1 MSLEYAIDVSKQL
14 EAIRERLGEL
24 QSQAEPVLR
33 RAVRQTGNAVR
44 KSMLEAARAR
54 YAEQDA
60 SMLSNKALKVSA
72 KGDGMTVTL
81 RARGRPTDLSKFE
94 YQPTPGIRAPVSAHV
109 LAANALKEI
118 HGGKDKSGKEMPEP
132 FVVVLNSGHIGIMR
146 RVPGETYAYGKKY
159 MARKLLGWDLT
170 RVEQLKSVPVPKMFD
185 NDEVID
191 EARQQF
197 NDLLPA
203 MIEKQIASAIRK
215 GAKK

>member
-1 MSLEYAIDVSKQL
+1 MSLEYVVDVSKQL
-14 EAIRERLGEL
+14 EAIRQQLGDL

-54 YAEQDA
+54 YVEQDA
-60 SMLSNKALKVSA
+60 SMLSNKTLKVSA

-109 LAANALKEI
+109 LAENALKEI
-118 HGGKDKSGKEMPEP
+118 KGEPRP

-146 RVPGETYAYGKKY
+146 RVPGEEYAYGKKY
-159 MARKLLGWDLT
+159 MARKMLGWDLT

-191 EARQQF
+191 EAQQQF

-215 GAKK
+215 GSKK